1 MKPQKRSFTIAGHKT
16 SISLEAPFWDALN
29 EIALIEGIT
38 AARLVARIDRMRD
51 DKERLSEK
59 ISPTNLSSA
68 IRLFILA
75 HFRGPKPDSETP
87 ANSNQPTVIL
97 KTGKPDKG

>member
-29 EIALIEGIT
+29 EIAVAEGVT
-38 AARLVARIDRMRD
+38 AARLVARIDRTRE
-51 DKERLSEK
+51 DKERHGAK

-75 HFRGPKPDSETP
+75 HYRS
-87 ANSNQPTVIL
+87 QITVEAQL
-97 KTGKPDKG
+97 EKSS